1 MELMHFTIVEG
12 LVMLQLVAYGFLTFV
27 NLHEFNMVGDNYED
41 DIWKKKRQCGT
52 NSSTRCQ

>member
-1 MELMHFTIVEG
+1 MELIDFTIVEG

-52 NSSTRCQ
+52 NFKYRS

>member
-1 MELMHFTIVEG
+1 MHFTIVEG

-52 NSSTRCQ
+52 NFKYRS